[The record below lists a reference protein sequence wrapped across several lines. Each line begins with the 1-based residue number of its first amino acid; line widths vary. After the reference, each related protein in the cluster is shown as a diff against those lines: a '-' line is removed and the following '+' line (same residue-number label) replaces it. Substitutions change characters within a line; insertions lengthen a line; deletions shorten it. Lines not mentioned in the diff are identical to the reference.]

1 MAQFDRRA
9 LIGAGLA
16 GAASLAAPRTLL
28 AAEQADVVV
37 IGAGLSGLQTAR
49 LLEQGGARVIV
60 LEGADRIGG
69 RVHTG
74 DGLEGRPEFGATQIG
89 AGYER
94 VRALAGTLGLRL
106 LPEDR
111 DIEDFAYFING
122 SLVGANGWAASP
134 ANRTVGAEREQAPD
148 RLGMGAMAR
157 LNPFTDMSDWRRPEA
172 LRYDVSIGS
181 LLRIAGYS
189 EEAVRL
195 TELAGGGGDVWGVSA
210 LAMFQEASRLAHE
223 RAAAGAAGGRESL
236 TYSQGEGVTFNWIV
250 EGGTARLTEAMTRS
264 LKGPVRTGQ
273 IVTAILQDGRGVE
286 VRTAAGGRW
295 RASHVVSTVPMHM
308 LRSVALEPGPGPLLA
323 ETIHSLYS
331 AQTWRAWLRVTEPF
345 WEQDGLAPSLLTDEA
360 IGMMWV
366 FSNAKSGDREHRAM
380 IVATGRAA
388 RSLDAVAD
396 PQRFVLDRL
405 AQIRPS
411 TKGKIRWIASK
422 SWAREPLIQACR
434 NIYGPGQV
442 TRLRDAMW
450 SSHGRLHFAG
460 EQCRRTGV
468 GMEAALES
476 AEYAAASIRAA

>member
-1 MAQFDRRA
+1 MTRMDRRA
-9 LIGAGLA
+9 LIGASLA
-16 GAASLAAPRTLL
+16 GAASFAAPRSLL
-28 AAEQADVVV
+28 AAEQVDVVV
-37 IGAGLSGLQTAR
+37 IGAGLAGLQTAR
-49 LLEQGGARVIV
+49 LLEQGGARVVV

-69 RVHTG
+69 RVQTG

-94 VRALAGTLGLRL
+94 VRKLAGVLGLRL

-134 ANRTVGAEREQAPD
+134 ANRTVGAERERTPD
-148 RLGMGAMAR
+148 KLGMAAMAR
-157 LNPFTDMSDWRRPEA
+157 LNPFTDMSDWRRPDA

-223 RAAAGAAGGRESL
+223 RAAAGAPGQAESL
-236 TYSQGEGVTFNWIV
+236 TYSQGADVTFNWIV
-250 EGGTARLTEAMTRS
+250 EGGTARMTEAMTRS

-273 IVTAILQDGRGVE
+273 IVTAILQDARGVE

-295 RASHVVSTVPMHM
+295 RASQVVSTVPMHM
-308 LRSVALEPGPGPLLA
+308 LRSVVLEPGPGPLLA
-323 ETIHSLYS
+323 ETIHTLYN

-345 WEQDGLAPSLLTDEA
+345 WEQDGLSPSLMTDEA
-360 IGMMWV
+360 IGMLWV
-366 FSNAKSGDREHRAM
+366 FSNAKSGDRERRAM

-388 RSLDAVAD
+388 RSLDTVAD

-405 AQIRPS
+405 AEIRPS

-422 SWAREPLIQACR
+422 SWAKEPLIQACR

-450 SSHGRLHFAG
+450 SNHGRLHFAG

-476 AEYAAASIRAA
+476 ADYASAAVLKA